1 MERDV
6 CDVNDSK
13 LCGLSIGKVGDE
25 EDKNMNCMCRWYC
38 MKCRRVSRFIF
49 LYLK

>member
-25 EDKNMNCMCRWYC
+25 EDKNVETVCADG
-38 MKCRRVSRFIF
+38 IA
-49 LYLK
+49 

>member
-25 EDKNMNCMCRWYC
+25 EDKNKTVCADG
-38 MKCRRVSRFIF
+38 IA
-49 LYLK
+49 